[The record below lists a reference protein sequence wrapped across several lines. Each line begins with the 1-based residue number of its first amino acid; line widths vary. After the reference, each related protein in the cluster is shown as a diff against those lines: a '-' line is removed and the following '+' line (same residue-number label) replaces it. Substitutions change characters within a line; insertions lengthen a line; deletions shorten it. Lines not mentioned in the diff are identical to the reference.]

1 MLKLPGGSIMKN
13 GRSSKMLGICF
24 VAAALFAPSRSAVA
38 QEPTRPRVSVKVV
51 QREKAESPAIR
62 SEGGAAP
69 VANLYPLQAAF
80 TQTYPTIG
88 ANSDGTDVWPCT
100 GGSPGA
106 NPDCPTIGSPTI
118 LFPSIATA
126 IGNPAFVWQLKNTAG
141 SGNGQGCDAL
151 INGTG
156 HLGVPYL
163 PCGQVETWY
172 EDDSNDTTDDLLYS
186 MVALQGS
193 KVIYATGTVDL
204 GPNTAAG
211 QTPPSD
217 VIVYNPINFGFG
229 PGDGPGTG
237 PNNGNCTPDYN
248 YPLTSPTNPGESYL
262 VAAGKTCVEP
272 VAGPVTIIVTTALGT
287 PVYTQATGTACT
299 SHGVASPCYTVEWN
313 RKYEICQ
320 TWDIWLE

>member
-1 MLKLPGGSIMKN
+1 MMKEF
-13 GRSSKMLGICF
+13 CF
-24 VAAALFAPSRSAVA
+24 FKVLAIAMAGAAFFVSVQPAAAQEQHAPRVSMKVIHRDRAENAAVA
-38 QEPTRPRVSVKVV
+38 QS
-51 QREKAESPAIR
+51 ES
-62 SEGGAAP
+62 AP
-69 VANLYPLQAAF
+69 SPWPNLYALQGAF

-100 GGSPGA
+100 GGSSSTGA
-106 NPDCPTIGSPTI
+106 NPDCPTIGSPVV

-186 MVALQGS
+186 MEAVQGS
-193 KVIYATGTVDL
+193 KVIYSTGTVDL
-204 GPNTAAG
+204 GPNTAAS

-217 VIVYNPINFGFG
+217 VIIYNPINFGFG
-229 PGDGPGTG
+229 PGDGPSTG

-248 YPLTSPTNPGESYL
+248 YPLTAPQNPGESYL

-272 VAGPVTIIVTTALGT
+272 VPGPVTIIVKTALGT
-287 PVYTQATGTACT
+287 PTYTEATGAACT
-299 SHGVASPCYTVEWN
+299 AHGVASPCYTVEWTK
-313 RKYEICQ
+313 KYEICQ
-320 TWDIWLE
+320 TWNIWFE